1 MSNEDLIQGMLQS
14 GFLQSERIADAF
26 QKVDRKDFVGK
37 NNQHIAYDD
46 RPLEIDYG
54 QTISQPSTVAF
65 MLERLE
71 AKPGD
76 RVLDIGSGSGW
87 TTALLAHV
95 VSPHGQ
101 VLGLEIVPELVR
113 FGQTNLDKLHFANA
127 TIRKAYD
134 IVGAPQ
140 AGPYDRILVSAE
152 AQDVPTPLIDQ
163 LKAGGTLVIP
173 VRDSIEVVRKNED
186 GSLAQEAHYGFRFV
200 PLV

>member
-1 MSNEDLIQGMLQS
+1 MSNEELIQAMLQT

-26 QKVDRKDFVGK
+26 QKIDRKDFVGK
-37 NNQHIAYDD
+37 HNQHIAYDD
-46 RPLEIDYG
+46 RPLEIGHG

-65 MLERLE
+65 MLEQLQ
-71 AKPGD
+71 AQPGD
-76 RVLDIGSGSGW
+76 RVLDVGSGSGW
-87 TTALLAHV
+87 TTALLAHI

-101 VLGLEIVPELVR
+101 VLGLEIVSELVT
-113 FGQTNLDKLHFANA
+113 FGQSNLDKYHFANA
-127 TIRKAYD
+127 TIRKAAD
-134 IVGAPQ
+134 TIGAPQ

-173 VRDSIEVVRKNED
+173 VRDSIEVVRKNID
-186 GSLAQEAHYGFRFV
+186 GSLSQEAHRGFRFV